1 MTITELRTEYHRR
14 VCREIITTVKATKKG
29 QEVQYPSFA
38 DGDSKASVRIAWGIE
53 GRDSDPGFRTQ
64 THLDRSIGQSLG
76 ALLAGRS

>member
-53 GRDSDPGFRTQ
+53 
-64 THLDRSIGQSLG
+64 
-76 ALLAGRS
+76 